1 MNQRHLLATISDL
14 HHRPTT
20 AKVMQVL
27 DALSYVL
34 ADQGHDRESMIL
46 EDFSRTTLRGLGGG
60 RTCRVPTELAYD
72 LPMQVRKPEGG

>member
-1 MNQRHLLATISDL
+1 MNQRHLLDTISDL

-46 EDFSRTTLRGLGGG
+46 EDFSRATLRGLGSERGV
-60 RTCRVPTELAYD
+60 CRIPYVGSD
-72 LPMQVRKPEGG
+72 LPMRVRKPEGG